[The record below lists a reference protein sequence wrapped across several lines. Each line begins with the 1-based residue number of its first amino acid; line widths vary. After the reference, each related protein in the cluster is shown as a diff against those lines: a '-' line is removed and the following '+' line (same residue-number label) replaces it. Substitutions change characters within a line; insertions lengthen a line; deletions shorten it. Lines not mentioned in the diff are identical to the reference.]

1 MLRQLK
7 VLEII
12 ILEHHE
18 NGWIAFK
25 SRILKQ
31 NDGKASINVSQ
42 SFQWGR
48 IF

>member
-12 ILEHHE
+12 ISEYHE

-31 NDGKASINVSQ
+31 NDGKASTNVSQ